1 MLRTLA
7 SSLRRLRRDARGT
20 SMIEFGMLAPFLGL
34 LVAGMIDLGQGLSER
49 YTLQQAV
56 NRGLE
61 MLHSAA
67 PEADAEESA
76 VDYSFVRT
84 EAAAAAGVPIGQV
97 TMDQWLECD
106 GTRQDDFSGT
116 CEDDQE
122 VARYIHLSI
131 EKNYTGSLFLGEV
144 EMAATG
150 AVRVQ

>member
-1 MLRTLA
+1 MLRALA
-7 SSLRRLRRDARGT
+7 FPFRRLRGDARGV
-20 SMIEFGMLAPFLGL
+20 SMVEFGLLAPFLGL

-49 YTLQQAV
+49 FTLQQAV
-56 NRGLE
+56 NQGLE
-61 MLHSAA
+61 MLHSAT
-67 PEADAEESA
+67 PEAGADESSI
-76 VDYSFVRT
+76 DYSFVRT

-97 TMDQWLECD
+97 EMTQWLECE
-106 GTRQDDFSGT
+106 GVRQDEFDGT
-116 CEDDQE
+116 CEDDEE